1 MHGLGLEFT
10 LEEGGTPDLGLQGQ
24 ELSLSEVG
32 PWVVGEACSMALRV
46 QLCGG
51 RGEHGHQGPHRKAP
65 KRLN

>member
-32 PWVVGEACSMALRV
+32 PWVAGEACSMALRV

-51 RGEHGHQGPHRKAP
+51 
-65 KRLN
+65 